1 MSRAVVDGGSCV
13 EEHARRDE
21 SAEPTVLVVDDEQ
34 PLADAYEQWI
44 RDTCST
50 RVAYD
55 GEEAIRLLD
64 ESVDLALLDRQMP
77 GRSGDEVAETIRQR
91 DIDCRIA
98 MLSALEP
105 DEELLDV
112 YYDTY
117 RMKPLTSP
125 EELHDLFETLQRRAT
140 YNPEERRLLAV
151 VTKKHD
157 IEQSVDRSTLRQS
170 ARYSEL
176 TDELDALRRNLS
188 RAEELLEK
196 EGLSEHV

>member
-1 MSRAVVDGGSCV
+1 MSRVVADGGSCIRDR
-13 EEHARRDE
+13 ARQDGG
-21 SAEPTVLVVDDEQ
+21 SEPTVLVVDDEQ
-34 PLADAYEQWI
+34 PLADAYERWI

-55 GEEAIRLLD
+55 GKEAVELLD

-77 GRSGDEVAETIRQR
+77 GCSGDEVAKTIRQK

-125 EELHDLFETLQRRAT
+125 EELHELFETLQRRAT
-140 YNPEERRLLAV
+140 YDPEERRLVAI
-151 VTKKHD
+151 VTKKRD
-157 IEQSVDRSTLRQS
+157 VEQSVDESTLRQS
-170 ARYSEL
+170 TRYSEL
-176 TDELDALRRNLS
+176 TDELDALRRDLS

-196 EGLSEHV
+196 EGFSEHV